1 MPLNVIEPV
10 MVIVPVLT
18 LTVAKRLAVAL
29 PGMVML
35 AALRTPAP
43 TVRFVVAAV
52 GAVRVIAPLMFKVIP
67 ELIVTPFP
75 PTALLAATVKVAAAA
90 SAVTVTM

>member
-1 MPLNVIEPV
+1 
-10 MVIVPVLT
+10 
-18 LTVAKRLAVAL
+18 
-29 PGMVML
+29 
-35 AALRTPAP
+35 
-43 TVRFVVAAV
+43 
-52 GAVRVIAPLMFKVIP
+52 MFKVIP